1 MDKIIKKYFSDPQS
15 DLNFTD
21 KNEFNPP
28 ANLEV
33 ITKVEKELNIKFPK
47 DYSDF
52 LLITNGY
59 DGNLGQSYIQLIRV
73 EQVVEYTEMYGGEFF
88 PWVVY
93 LGSDGGNEMFILDKR
108 ESQLHFGVIPFIGDE
123 EDYIPLGNTFEE
135 FLGHL
140 YRNDYWSD
148 KL

>member
-1 MDKIIKKYFSDPQS
+1 MEKIIKKYFSDSQS
-15 DLNFTD
+15 ELNFTD
-21 KNEFNPP
+21 KNEFNPS
-28 ANLEV
+28 ANLEA
-33 ITKVEKELNIKFPK
+33 ITKVENELNIKFPK

-108 ESQLHFGVIPFIGDE
+108 ENQLQFGVIPFIGDE
-123 EDYIPLGNTFEE
+123 KDFIPLGNTFEE

-140 YRNDYWSD
+140 YRNDYWSN

>member
-1 MDKIIKKYFSDPQS
+1 MEKIIKKYFSDSQS
-15 DLNFTD
+15 ELNFTD
-21 KNEFNPP
+21 KNEFNPS
-28 ANLEV
+28 ANLEA
-33 ITKVEKELNIKFPK
+33 ITKVENELNIKFPK

-93 LGSDGGNEMFILDKR
+93 LGSDVGNEMFIIDKR
-108 ESQLHFGVIPFIGDE
+108 ENQLQFGVIPFIGDE

-140 YRNDYWSD
+140 YRNDYWSN